1 MEITRIQEQYNHLM
15 KEDILDAAIGLLK
28 SFSTLELQ
36 DVTNQIGNKSPIALT
51 EEDKTFIHHTLV
63 SHFNDW
69 CVTRKEAEAKKT
81 IDEIEPVTDQ
91 MEGLKEQGTEKVI
104 KRIQKNLIALQECIY
119 QLYQPENT
127 SAYND
132 FTSRSTEE
140 IISYFDQSGRIDF
153 FPLTDFKKEIK
164 KLLDSYLSKFDD
176 SYNQIYRNYFF
187 ELDKEIQDY
196 LKKNKK
202 GRKSGG
208 KRIQKVSPRK
218 TNSVS

>member
-81 IDEIEPVTDQ
+81 IDEIKPVTDQ
-91 MEGLKEQGTEKVI
+91 IDGLTEQGTEKVI

-119 QLYQPENT
+119 QLYPTGE
-127 SAYND
+127 Y
-132 FTSRSTEE
+132 
-140 IISYFDQSGRIDF
+140 IC
-153 FPLTDFKKEIK
+153 
-164 KLLDSYLSKFDD
+164 
-176 SYNQIYRNYFF
+176 
-187 ELDKEIQDY
+187 
-196 LKKNKK
+196 
-202 GRKSGG
+202 
-208 KRIQKVSPRK
+208 V
-218 TNSVS
+218 